1 MFTLDGFRALLDR
14 QPFIPFRLYLG
25 DGGSVEVRSREQVFL
40 LRQYAIIGLLD
51 PQATDSIAD
60 RYATVWY
67 MHVTRA
73 EMLSP
78 GTPPLPLPAGPSEAP
93 SPARIGTTFLPPLP
107 VAGGALRRFHGRG
120 SQAARAA
127 DSMAMAASAEP

>member
-1 MFTLDGFRALLDR
+1 MFTLDSFRTLLDR
-14 QPFIPFRLYLG
+14 RPFIPFRLYLS
-25 DGGSVEVRSREQVFL
+25 DGGTVEVRSREQVFL
-40 LRQYAIIGLLD
+40 LRHYAIIGLLD

-78 GTPPLPLPAGPSEAP
+78 GAPPLPPPDGPSEAP
-93 SPARIGTTFLPPLP
+93 SPAR
-107 VAGGALRRFHGRG
+107 A
-120 SQAARAA
+120 
-127 DSMAMAASAEP
+127 